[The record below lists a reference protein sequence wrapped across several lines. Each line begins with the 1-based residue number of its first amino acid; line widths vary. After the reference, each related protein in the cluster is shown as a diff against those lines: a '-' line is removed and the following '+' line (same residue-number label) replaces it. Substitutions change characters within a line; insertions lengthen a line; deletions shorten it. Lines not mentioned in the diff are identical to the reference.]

1 MARTVPASKKTSAVK
16 SPGELA
22 VDRSSPAQAREPDA
36 VSLLKLDHRIV
47 EELFAEFQRAEGLQV
62 QPLAERICK
71 LLRVHTQIEEELLYP
86 VARRTIAEKDLVD
99 DALAEH
105 NAAKTLIARIE
116 KMSADDRSYRATVE
130 ELSAAIKEHVEE
142 EEGELF
148 PQMRQARL
156 DLQQIGIA
164 LAERRATLLDVLGLH
179 DDDLRPALPQSDSIR
194 NDSSSKTE
202 QPH

>member
-1 MARTVPASKKTSAVK
+1 MARTPPASKQSPATNG
-16 SPGELA
+16 PGEPPL
-22 VDRSSPAQAREPDA
+22 DRSSMQGREPDA
-36 VSLLKLDHRIV
+36 VSLLQLDHRLV
-47 EELFAEFQRAEGLQV
+47 EELFNEFQHAQGLQV

-116 KMSADDRSYRATVE
+116 KMSADDQQYRATMD
-130 ELSAAIKEHVEE
+130 ELAAAITEHVEE

-148 PQMRQARL
+148 PQLRQARL
-156 DLQQIGIA
+156 DLHQIGIA
-164 LAERRATLLDVLGLH
+164 LSERRATLLDVLGLH
-179 DDDLRPALPQSDSIR
+179 DDDLRPALPQADAVPDQFSAKAG
-194 NDSSSKTE
+194 N
-202 QPH
+202 PH